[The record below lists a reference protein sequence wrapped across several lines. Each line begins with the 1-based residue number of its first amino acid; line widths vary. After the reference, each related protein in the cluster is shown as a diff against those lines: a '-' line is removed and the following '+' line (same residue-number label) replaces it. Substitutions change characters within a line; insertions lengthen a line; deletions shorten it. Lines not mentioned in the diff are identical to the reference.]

1 MKKTIKN
8 KNYNSVKTLND
19 LLNKKNIILS
29 LADKYGLINVR
40 LFGSIVRG
48 EETENSDIDIAVNF
62 KTDGN
67 FNSGYYDRLM
77 NFKYDLSKVFSK
89 EIDVLAEEEL
99 RPIIKLKLDKEGIRL

>member
-1 MKKTIKN
+1 M
-8 KNYNSVKTLND
+8 
-19 LLNKKNIILS
+19 
-29 LADKYGLINVR
+29 ADKHGLTDVR

-48 EETENSDIDIAVNF
+48 EATEDSDIDIAVNF

-67 FNSGYYDRLM
+67 FKSGYYDRLM

-99 RPIIKLKLDKEGIRL
+99 RPIVKLKLTKEGIRL